1 MKPIINKNDFS
12 IQAIKFLNNE
22 YNHFIADVD
31 WKEIYL
37 LSLTYDTDILFAH
50 VLFSQEHIDHILQAK
65 YNWQLI

>member
-12 IQAIKFLNNE
+12 IQAIKILNND
-22 YNHFIADVD
+22 YNHLIADVN

-37 LSLTYDTDILFAH
+37 LSLTHDTDILFAYA
-50 VLFSQEHIDHILQAK
+50 LFSQEHIDHILKMK